1 MALDERYRVDICDE
15 LLERELI
22 RGRHVVMSAH
32 RCVLFGLVA
41 PTVREVVL
49 TGPVRDVPIAVRWSD
64 RARAR
69 AFVEPLLHAAIHPHG
84 DVTIR
89 ITAAGSAPLMVRL
102 PTIARTGTASAQRVN
117 YDWAAGPD

>member
-1 MALDERYRVDICDE
+1 MALDERYRVDISDE

-64 RARAR
+64 RAR
-69 AFVEPLLHAAIHPHG
+69 V
-84 DVTIR
+84 
-89 ITAAGSAPLMVRL
+89 LMVRL

-117 YDWAAGPD
+117 CDWAAGPD